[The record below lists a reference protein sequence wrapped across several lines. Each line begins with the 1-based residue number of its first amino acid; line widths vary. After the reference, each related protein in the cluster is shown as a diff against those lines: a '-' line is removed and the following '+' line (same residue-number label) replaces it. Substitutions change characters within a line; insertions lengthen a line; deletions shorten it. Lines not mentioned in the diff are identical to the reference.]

1 MAEAIDPTQSSANMF
16 AARVTK
22 LRKLRGLTQAQLA
35 ALIHVHP
42 TRITQIERRTGSPPT
57 WEQAWRLDAAL
68 GADDLLTDLW
78 KASQRELVPD
88 YVREYM
94 DRELVATELRFY
106 TAQIVPGVFQTEGY
120 ARATLR
126 LGQKLTG
133 EQQLHERIALR
144 LDRQGRILG
153 GAHPPH
159 IRLILD
165 EAVLA
170 RSAGSP
176 AVMRDQIARLLE
188 VATAGSVEIQI
199 LPFCIGE
206 HPAMGGSLTL
216 IQMPDGSKSA
226 YTEGAFDGRLW
237 EGSEE
242 VASFGLTFEQLR
254 ASALSCRESVV
265 MLKSV
270 MKGTHRETPH
280 RLANIQLQQPARRT
294 VRRSRYVPRRR
305 PGA

>member
-16 AARVTK
+16 ATRVTK
-22 LRKLRGLTQAQLA
+22 LRKLRMLTQAQLA
-35 ALIHVHP
+35 TLIHVHD

-94 DRELVATELRFY
+94 DREQAATNLRFY
-106 TAQIVPGVFQTEGY
+106 AAQIVPGLLQTRAY

-126 LGQKLTG
+126 LGQALTSDD
-133 EQQLHERIALR
+133 QLRDRISRR
-144 LDRQGRILG
+144 LDRQARILRG
-153 GAHPPH
+153 DNPPR
-159 IRLILD
+159 IRVILD

-176 AVMRDQIARLLE
+176 FVMRAQMARLLE
-188 VATAGSVEIQI
+188 EANAGTKIQI
-199 LPFCIGE
+199 LPFHAGE
-206 HPAMGGSLTL
+206 HAAMGGSLTL
-216 IQMPDGSKSA
+216 VQTVDGSRYA
-226 YTEGAFDGRLW
+226 YTESAFDGRLW
-237 EGSEE
+237 EGRSE
-242 VASFGLTFEQLR
+242 VNAFGLTYEQLR
-254 ASALSCRESVV
+254 ASALSARESEA
-265 MLKSV
+265 MIRSV
-270 MKGTHRETPH
+270 AKGMYRAPH
-280 RLANIQLQQPARRT
+280 RLANFQLQQPARRG
-294 VRRSRYVPRRR
+294 VRGSRYIPRRR

>member
-94 DRELVATELRFY
+94 DREQAAIGLRLY
-106 TAQIVPGVFQTEGY
+106 AAQIVPGLLQTKAY

-126 LGQKLTG
+126 LGQALTSDD
-133 EQQLHERIALR
+133 ELRDRISRR
-144 LDRQGRILG
+144 LDRQARILRG
-153 GAHPPH
+153 DSPPR
-159 IRLILD
+159 IRVILD

-170 RSAGSP
+170 RSAGSQS
-176 AVMRDQIARLLE
+176 VMRGQMARLLE
-188 VATAGSVEIQI
+188 EANAGTKIQV
-199 LPFCIGE
+199 LPFCAGE
-206 HPAMGGSLTL
+206 HAAMGGSLTL
-216 IQMPDGSKSA
+216 VQTADGSRYA
-226 YTEGAFDGRLW
+226 YTESAFDGRLW
-237 EGSEE
+237 EGRSE
-242 VASFGLTFEQLR
+242 VNAFGLTYEQLR
-254 ASALSCRESVV
+254 ASALSARESEA
-265 MLKSV
+265 MIRSV
-270 MKGTHRETPH
+270 AKGMYRAPH
-280 RLANIQLQQPARRT
+280 RLANFQLQQPARRG
-294 VRRSRYVPRRR
+294 VRGSRYIPRRR
-305 PGA
+305 SGS